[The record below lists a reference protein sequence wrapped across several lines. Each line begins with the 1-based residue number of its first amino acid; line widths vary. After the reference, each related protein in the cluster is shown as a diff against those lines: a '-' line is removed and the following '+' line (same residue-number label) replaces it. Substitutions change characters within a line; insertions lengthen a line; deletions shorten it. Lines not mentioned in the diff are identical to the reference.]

1 LIRDLPSPGSDYV
14 PRYWHDQAQEEEAM
28 RLMVDFD
35 ENASE
40 QEEVDAFTQLQN
52 KKRVAAEE
60 AR

>member
-1 LIRDLPSPGSDYV
+1 MPSPGSDYLSQ
-14 PRYWHDQAQEEEAM
+14 YWHDQAQEEEAM
-28 RLMVDFD
+28 GSVVDFG